1 MFLSKL
7 RIIEAYVTKTLFF
20 VIHFLLLA
28 YAMKHYNLQSILHR
42 TYNFIACTKRRTKM
56 SQENEKHFL
65 GNEKV
70 NQLTFLE
77 N

>member
-28 YAMKHYNLQSILHR
+28 YAMKHYNLQSI
-42 TYNFIACTKRRTKM
+42 T
-56 SQENEKHFL
+56 SQNL
-65 GNEKV
+65 
-70 NQLTFLE
+70 
-77 N
+77 

>member
-28 YAMKHYNLQSILHR
+28 YAMKHYNFQSITSELITSLLVQR
-42 TYNFIACTKRRTKM
+42 
-56 SQENEKHFL
+56 EKNKDES
-65 GNEKV
+65 GE
-70 NQLTFLE
+70 
-77 N
+77 